1 MAFYLDKSPIIACST
16 GTTSN
21 AAIAVI
27 RLSGFNSIN
36 DLQMFFSFDFSKI
49 KNRYA
54 HLSNILD
61 NENIIDNIIL
71 TFFPKISSYTGENL
85 LELSVHG
92 NQLNVSRIINIF
104 ISSQHFRLANPGE
117 FSYRALQ
124 SGKLSLTQAE
134 GLDLLLNANSTLMLD
149 QGMQLLQGELHLKYL
164 EFYNSFLKLKSAI
177 EISIDFSD
185 DVGDDHVDIL
195 LKNSLKNF
203 RDNLISLYSRS
214 QSSISS
220 LMTPHLVI
228 CGETNAGKS
237 SLFNILLKHNRSIV
251 SPAAGTTRDYISES
265 LMISGTN
272 FLLVDTAGIRDSSD
286 LIESEG
292 IDRAFTIL
300 NSAFYKILIIN
311 PVSYNEVYLRRFIDI
326 SFDIIIF
333 SHFDSS
339 DFLNSLKKINL
350 NFLST
355 KSYICGSLISGSIGP
370 LSAAGP
376 IEPLIDFSLIFSNG
390 PIEPLNASDPIEPFL
405 FLDISNK
412 FKSISDSNP
421 LLVDRHRLC
430 IQHIYTKFIE
440 IDNMICNV
448 KDVAII
454 SSEINILQGYLS
466 ELLGIVSPDDV
477 LNSIFSNF
485 CIGK

>member
-36 DLQMFFSFDFSKI
+36 ELQKFFSFDFSKI

-61 NENIIDNIIL
+61 NENTIDNIIL

-124 SGKLSLTQAE
+124 NGKLSLTQAE

-185 DVGDDHVDIL
+185 DVGDDRVDIL
-195 LKNSLKNF
+195 LKNSLNIF

-251 SPAAGTTRDYISES
+251 SSAAGTTRDYISES
-265 LMISGTN
+265 LTIAGTN
-272 FLLVDTAGIRDSSD
+272 FLLIDTAGIRDSSD

-311 PVSYNEVYLRRFIDI
+311 PVSYNEVYLKRFIDI

-333 SHFDSS
+333 SHSDSS

-355 KSYICGSLISGSIGP
+355 KSFICGSLISGSIGP
-370 LSAAGP
+370 K
-376 IEPLIDFSLIFSNG
+376 IDFSIIFSNG
-390 PIEPLNASDPIEPFL
+390 PIEPLNGAGPIEPLINFGPIEPFL

-412 FKSISDSNP
+412 FKVVSDSNP

-430 IQHIYTKFIE
+430 IQQIYTKFID
-440 IDNMICNV
+440 IDNMICNIR
-448 KDVAII
+448 DIAII